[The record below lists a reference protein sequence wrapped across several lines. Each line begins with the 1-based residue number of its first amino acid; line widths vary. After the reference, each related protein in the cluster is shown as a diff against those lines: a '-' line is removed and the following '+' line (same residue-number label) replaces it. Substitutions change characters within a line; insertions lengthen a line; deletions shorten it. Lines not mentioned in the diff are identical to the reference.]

1 MVTRVITNT
10 HTHTHNKN
18 SKCLMRT
25 YSVPSTVLNALHALS
40 HLISVTILGSKYLH
54 FILQMRQL
62 RQSDQLKLH
71 SQWWQMWNSDVK
83 SDFRCK
89 IQCRL
94 QSLCLQGEA
103 GRMNEGSTAAVP
115 QGAVGPQPN
124 QSPCPVATA
133 LPPPWCSAEMQAI
146 ALIFFACFFM
156 S

>member
-62 RQSDQLKLH
+62 R
-71 SQWWQMWNSDVK
+71 
-83 SDFRCK
+83 
-89 IQCRL
+89 
-94 QSLCLQGEA
+94 
-103 GRMNEGSTAAVP
+103 
-115 QGAVGPQPN
+115 
-124 QSPCPVATA
+124 
-133 LPPPWCSAEMQAI
+133 
-146 ALIFFACFFM
+146 
-156 S
+156 